1 MSTGIMSS
9 KNQLTVPAS
18 IRQLV
23 GLKPG
28 DTVEYHVENGVLEI
42 RKVRPDVGKI
52 LEQYLEKYDWSE
64 LHQETN
70 GEAVEFVREMRGWT
84 EHD

>member
-1 MSTGIMSS
+1 MPTGILSS

-18 IRQLV
+18 VRQQI

-42 RKVRPDVGKI
+42 HKIRPDVAKI
-52 LEQYLEKYDWSE
+52 LADYLEKYDWSE
-64 LHQETN
+64 LERETN
-70 GEAVEFVREMRGWT
+70 GDAVEFVREMRGW
-84 EHD
+84 DKRD

>member
-1 MSTGIMSS
+1 MPTGILSS

-18 IRQLV
+18 VRQQI

-42 RKVRPDVGKI
+42 HKVRPDVGKI
-52 LEQYLEKYDWSE
+52 LADYDWSE
-64 LHQETN
+64 LEQETN
-70 GEAVEFVREMRGWT
+70 GDAVEFIREMRGWNKN
-84 EHD
+84 D

>member
-1 MSTGIMSS
+1 MPTGILSS

-18 IRQLV
+18 VRQQI

-42 RKVRPDVGKI
+42 HKVRPD
-52 LEQYLEKYDWSE
+52 YLEKYDWSE
-64 LHQETN
+64 LEQETN
-70 GEAVEFVREMRGWT
+70 GDAVEFIREMRGWNKN
-84 EHD
+84 D